1 MDILKNKKMGDMEQT
16 KKSLMNA
23 LENLEEKAKNLY
35 FLAYSSD
42 NVINKLNNPRSC
54 PEPMYDC
61 DDCAKPITELT
72 PNLIDL
78 FIKVAE
84 DIDRSTNRI
93 TKNIY
98 DINSF
103 IE

>member
-1 MDILKNKKMGDMEQT
+1 MAILKENAICNGEQT

-23 LENLEEKAKNLY
+23 LENLEEKAKNLS
-35 FLAYSSD
+35 FLANSSD
-42 NVINKLNNPRSC
+42 NVIYKLNNPRPF